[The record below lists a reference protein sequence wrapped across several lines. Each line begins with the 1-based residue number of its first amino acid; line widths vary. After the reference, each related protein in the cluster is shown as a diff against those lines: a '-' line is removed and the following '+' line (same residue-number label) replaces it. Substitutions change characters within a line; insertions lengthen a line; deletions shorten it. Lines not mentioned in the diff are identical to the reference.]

1 MNTDERTRGAGFP
14 PDPSAFICVH
24 LWFQAAKAAVRPE
37 ARIHVGDAL
46 GEGAEIRLD
55 EREAHHLRDVL
66 RLEEGDGVA
75 VFNGSDG
82 EWDATIVGIGRRG
95 AKLIVGERLREQSAG
110 PDLWLVF
117 APLKRARIDALV
129 EKATEL
135 GVSMLQPVETQH
147 TAVER
152 VNLDRLGTI
161 ATEAA
166 EQCERLT
173 VPRVQPP
180 VPLEKLMADW
190 LPQRLLLL
198 CAEAGAARPIA
209 EALLPHRGPARP
221 WAVMIGPEG
230 GFARSELDALV
241 KLPFVM
247 PVGLGP
253 RILRAD
259 TAALAALACWQAILG
274 DGQQRPPHR
283 TSA

>member
-1 MNTDERTRGAGFP
+1 VSATDGRTP
-14 PDPSAFICVH
+14 
-24 LWFQAAKAAVRPE
+24 RPA

-46 GEGAEIRLD
+46 GGGAEIFVD
-55 EREAHHLRDVL
+55 EREAHYLRDVR

-82 EWDATIVGIGRRG
+82 EWDATIVGMGRRG
-95 AKLIVGERLREQSAG
+95 AKLVVGEQLRLQAPE

-117 APLKRARIDALV
+117 APIKRARIDALV

-135 GVSMLQPVETQH
+135 GVSLFQPVDTRH
-147 TAVER
+147 TVVER
-152 VNLDRLGTI
+152 VNLNRLGLI
-161 ATEAA
+161 AIEAA

-173 VPRVQPP
+173 VPAVHPP
-180 VPLEKLMADW
+180 VSLDELLAHWPPE
-190 LPQRLLLL
+190 RFLLL
-198 CAEAGAARPIA
+198 CAEAGAVRPLA
-209 EALLPHRGPARP
+209 EALLAHRDASAP
-221 WAVMIGPEG
+221 WAIMTGPEG

-283 TSA
+283 MGA

>member
-1 MNTDERTRGAGFP
+1 MDCREGSERGGAAVSVAGGRTVRLFVDAGLGAGGEVRLADER
-14 PDPSAFICVH
+14 VH
-24 LWFQAAKAAVRPE
+24 Y
-37 ARIHVGDAL
+37 
-46 GEGAEIRLD
+46 
-55 EREAHHLRDVL
+55 LRDVL
-66 RLEEGDGVA
+66 RLAPGAAVDLFNGRAGEWRSTLVA
-75 VFNGSDG
+75 VGKKQ
-82 EWDATIVGIGRRG
+82 ATLAV
-95 AKLIVGERLREQSAG
+95 ERQLRSQASG

-117 APLKRARIDALV
+117 APIKRARIDSVV

-135 GVSMLQPVETQH
+135 GVTALLPVITQH

-152 VNLDRLGTI
+152 VKAERLQAI
-161 ATEAA
+161 AIEAS

-173 VPRVQPP
+173 VPNVRVP
-180 VPLEKLMADW
+180 VTLGKLLAEWRAD
-190 LPQRLLLL
+190 RRLLL
-198 CAEAGAARPIA
+198 CAEAGEARPIA
-209 EALLPHRGPARP
+209 EALRSRVNEGAAP

-230 GFARSELDALV
+230 GFARSELDALA

-283 TSA
+283 SSA